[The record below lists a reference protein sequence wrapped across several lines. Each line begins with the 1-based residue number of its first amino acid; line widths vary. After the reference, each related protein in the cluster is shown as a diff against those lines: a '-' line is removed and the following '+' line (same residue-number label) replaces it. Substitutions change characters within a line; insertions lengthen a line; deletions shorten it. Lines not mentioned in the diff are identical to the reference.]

1 MPETGKTASPTNIA
15 VYMRGICKEWP
26 GIIANDDINLAVI
39 RGEIHALVG
48 ENGAGKTTLMNI
60 LYGLVRP
67 DAGAIFVNGKPAK
80 INGPRDAIRLG
91 IGMVHQH
98 FMLIPV
104 FTVGE
109 NVVLGREPTGPLGTY
124 DVATTYKEI
133 RALGDRYGLYVD
145 PSAQAGDLSVGQ
157 QQRVEIV
164 KVLYRG
170 ADILIFDEPTAVLTP
185 QETQELFVVLRGLA
199 AQGKTIIFITH
210 KLREVL
216 EISQRV
222 TVLRRGRVAGN
233 LVTAETTQ
241 EEIARLMV
249 GREVLLRVKK
259 EPAHPGPVALQVRNL
274 TANSEQGL
282 PALRGVSFDLRAG
295 EILGIAGVEGNGQ
308 SELVQVLTGLR
319 QPASGTV
326 LLAGRD
332 VTHLNARQLRRAGI
346 AHIPEDRRESGLVL
360 DYTVQQNLILGR
372 HRWPQF
378 ARNRFFL
385 RLRAALAWAQ
395 KLIRE
400 FDIRTPSPQTLARA
414 LSGGNQQKMVVARE
428 FAAEPKVLIAAQ
440 PTRGVDIGAIEFI
453 HRRLVEQRDNGA
465 AVLLV
470 SAELDEI
477 RSLSDRIAVMYEGQI
492 MSIEPPEVSEERLGL
507 LMAGAAGAGATH
519 S

>member
-1 MPETGKTASPTNIA
+1 MAAADIA
-15 VYMRGICKEWP
+15 VYMRGIRKEWP
-26 GIIANDDINLAVI
+26 GVVANDNVNLVVA

-67 DAGAIFVNGKPAK
+67 DSGAIFINGRPAH
-80 INGPRDAIRLG
+80 IAGPRDAIRLG

-109 NVVLGREPTGPLGTY
+109 NIVLGREPGGPFGVYHAALTAEKIRELG
-124 DVATTYKEI
+124 EQ
-133 RALGDRYGLYVD
+133 YGLSVD
-145 PSAQAGDLSVGQ
+145 PMAKAGDLSVGQ
-157 QQRVEIV
+157 QQRVEII

-170 ADILIFDEPTAVLTP
+170 ANILIFDEPTAVLTP
-185 QETQELFVVLRGLA
+185 QETQELFHILRGLA

-216 EISQRV
+216 EVSHRV

-233 LVTAETTQ
+233 LITANTTQ

-249 GREVLLRVKK
+249 GREVLLRVEK
-259 EPAHPGPVALQVRNL
+259 EPACPGPVVLRVQNL
-274 TANSEQGL
+274 TAISEQGL
-282 PALRGVSFDLRAG
+282 PVVRGVSFDLHAG

-308 SELVQVLTGLR
+308 AELVQMLAGMR
-319 QPASGTV
+319 QPTSGTI
-326 LLAGRD
+326 LLEGRD
-332 VTHLNARQLRRAGI
+332 ITHYNARQVRRAGI
-346 AHIPEDRRESGLVL
+346 AHIPEDRRESGLIL
-360 DYTVQQNLILGR
+360 NYTVAQNLVLGR

-378 ARNRFFL
+378 ARYRFLL
-385 RLRAALAWAQ
+385 RLRAILAWARR
-395 KLIRE
+395 LIQE
-400 FDIRTPSPQTLARA
+400 FDIRTSGPQALARA
-414 LSGGNQQKMVVARE
+414 LSGGNQQKAVVARE
-428 FAAEPKVLIAAQ
+428 LAAEPKVLIAAQ

-453 HRRLVEQRDNGA
+453 HRRLVQQRDNGA

-492 MSIEPPEVSEERLGL
+492 MSIEPSSVSEERLGL
-507 LMAGAAGAGATH
+507 LMAGAAGVGAGG
-519 S
+519 